1 LLCVA
6 PLRDDGRLRDI
17 ERHRRIECDC
27 FGTGQWRIYDAWGK
41 LEYTGTEPV
50 TIRLSLE
57 LDRTGQLIRVEVLN
71 PGAHQALDRSALEAV
86 YRAAPFGP
94 VPDEF
99 AGDHLTLNIEILV
112 TAD

>member
-1 LLCVA
+1 LTAYGKV
-6 PLRDDGRLRDI
+6 I
-17 ERHRRIECDC
+17 
-27 FGTGQWRIYDAWGK
+27 QWRIYDAWGK
-41 LEYTGTEPV
+41 LEYTGSEPV

-57 LDRTGQLIRVEVLN
+57 LDRTGRLIRVEVLN